1 MARVPPV
8 REKLFASE
16 DQIHHVVDRTTFFAA
31 EAIRVAV
38 LPLRAPQTVDVSV
51 SDPASPYIYD
61 GGQRQWQWQWQ
72 GFLPGTTWRASF
84 QTLRRW
90 WSRLF
95 KLHPERRRALTTS
108 RWPWRTARCAG
119 VESRES
125 CTSTLTPAFRSA
137 LTTSRC
143 PCAVQ

>member
-108 RWPWRTARCAG
+108 GWPWRTARCAG
-119 VESRES
+119 VERRES